1 MALAKLSSVASL
13 AKVYTGT
20 GVAQVDSNLLETW
33 GFTYPE
39 AKKARNRRGTDLYIP
54 LLLRDGGRSI
64 REFKA
69 RLDYSEY

>member
-1 MALAKLSSVASL
+1 M
-13 AKVYTGT
+13 
-20 GVAQVDSNLLETW
+20 GVAQVDSNLLGTW
-33 GFTYPE
+33 GFRYPE
-39 AKKARNRRGTDLYIP
+39 DNKAGGTDLYIP